1 MGLTWATAGIFPR
14 ATGAE
19 AMRWFRTTRRT
30 STGTGAT
37 GSGRLSGAER
47 DPARLVTFSDAVFA
61 IAVTL
66 LILQIRP
73 PQDTRDLLH
82 GLTSLWPSYLAY
94 AVTFLLI
101 GQMWVNHHVM
111 FDHIRAVDRL
121 VLFLNTVLLM
131 VIAFLPFASSVL
143 AAAFESGHGRQS
155 AVVFYGIAFEAVAA
169 LFNVI
174 WEYVRRGRHLLQQA
188 VDTDDLSAIGR
199 RYRLA
204 LVWIAVGTALG
215 ILHPVAGVVVIA
227 AFIPAYWLPIGG
239 EASSAGRVRDRG
251 PTPP

>member
-1 MGLTWATAGIFPR
+1 
-14 ATGAE
+14 
-19 AMRWFRTTRRT
+19 MRWLRPTRRN
-30 STGTGAT
+30 STGRAAT
-37 GSGRLSGAER
+37 GSSRLAGAER
-47 DPARLVTFSDAVFA
+47 DPARLVTFSDGVFA
-61 IAVTL
+61 IAATL

-73 PQDTRDLLH
+73 PRDTRDLLH
-82 GLTSLWPSYLAY
+82 ALVSLWPSYLAY

-101 GQMWVNHHVM
+101 GQMWVNHHVL
-111 FDHIRAVDRL
+111 FDHIRAVDRP

-131 VIAFLPFASSVL
+131 FIAFLPFASSVL
-143 AAAFESGHGRQS
+143 ATAFESGDGRRS

-174 WEYVRRGRHLLQQA
+174 WEYVRRGQHLLRQTA
-188 VDTDDLSAIGR
+188 DPDGTSAIGG

-215 ILHPVAGVVVIA
+215 VLHPVAGVVVIA
-227 AFIPAYWLPIGG
+227 GFIPAYWLPSRS
-239 EASSAGRVRDRG
+239 EVASAERPRDRG